1 MKTENSEA
9 TSGNEET
16 RGHYQAQLIF
26 LGSCPMG
33 LNSLSSRGW
42 FQLTC
47 CEYPKWVTAVN
58 SMSAICCPL
67 GHFWTAAGLQ
77 SQLLTGNMAGL
88 TQFQKGERT
97 GRGRERRRE
106 KTHMLLSKKDWQ
118 LCFFFPPLIM
128 VEMHFEVRI
137 LNAAYH
143 ILCFV
148 FYYFTHE
155 VGLGVLNWNNS
166 LMWKLAACK
175 MSLHSHLF
183 RHIHHLIFQTQK
195 WIFPLL

>member
-1 MKTENSEA
+1 MKVIVKACKTSCIEHVQIPNLPSVISNSQQLLSLFFPSLFMIALEKNPPLKKKKIVKTENSKA

-16 RGHYQAQLIF
+16 RCHYQAQLIF

-77 SQLLTGNMAGL
+77 CQLLTGNMAGL

-106 KTHMLLSKKDWQ
+106 ETHM
-118 LCFFFPPLIM
+118 PPLKKRLTTL
-128 VEMHFEVRI
+128 VFFLHWSWWKCI
-137 LNAAYH
+137 L
-143 ILCFV
+143 
-148 FYYFTHE
+148 
-155 VGLGVLNWNNS
+155 
-166 LMWKLAACK
+166 
-175 MSLHSHLF
+175 
-183 RHIHHLIFQTQK
+183 K
-195 WIFPLL
+195 WGY

>member
-1 MKTENSEA
+1 MKTENSKA

-16 RGHYQAQLIF
+16 RCHYQAQLIF

-33 LNSLSSRGW
+33 LNSLYSKGW

-67 GHFWTAAGLQ
+67 GHFWTAAELQ
-77 SQLLTGNMAGL
+77 CQLLTGNMAGL
-88 TQFQKGERT
+88 TQFQKGERS
-97 GRGRERRRE
+97 REREGEDERENTHASSQKKTDNSVFFLHWSWWKCIWRR
-106 KTHMLLSKKDWQ
+106 MLNPICHL
-118 LCFFFPPLIM
+118 
-128 VEMHFEVRI
+128 
-137 LNAAYH
+137 
-143 ILCFV
+143 LCFV

-155 VGLGVLNWNNS
+155 VGLGFYIEIIRWGGNLQPVR
-166 LMWKLAACK
+166 C
-175 MSLHSHLF
+175 HSIPTFLDIFIILF
-183 RHIHHLIFQTQK
+183 FQTQK